1 MNQSIKFVTFDA
13 EKWRE
18 TASLL
23 LEFNPIDTKKESL
36 FYKKWDD
43 KIKIIKQ
50 KCLNVEVGNGQTL
63 YKKVIQYWRDS
74 DSITTDLYRYLRR
87 NYPVPIPYILF
98 FSLENISLKNLVDRH
113 SAKEIKRAVDL
124 ADKWLRDI
132 FSKESFYKR
141 NKEYFTRAEVKY
153 FLSCDRYK
161 CTERCCN
168 LGDLIDYFFITKIT
182 ANNLNLSLDIF
193 QDFRNCFT
201 HQIVIEYFKF
211 LCNNKKYINNAE
223 IREINEFLKNE
234 YISTGKNINF
244 KDYTY
249 HSLRRLSDEWHIS
262 NVLRERFGHRY
273 EHKIVQDYFLLIC
286 KNVKRVRDKE
296 EEIRDVCDFLV
307 ARINNEQYFDFENMT
322 WQELKRLSDKWLYV
336 SSILGDYRYK
346 NKIVHDYISF
356 IVKEIRRVRGRE
368 EEIRDI
374 YDFLRTEYIDNGRD
388 FNFENMTWQ
397 ELTRLSDE
405 WHLEIRERYNRAFEE
420 NVRADRE
427 RRKKILNTEW
437 KKSLVK
443 DFSYEKDRKTWTIK
457 EITTGKSLYEEG
469 EDMNH
474 CVFSYADDCIQGYRF
489 IFSVR
494 CKSGEDDSEE
504 RIATLEIS
512 SNMRLV
518 QARGPCNDSIDNE
531 TEDIIKIWAKENRIG
546 YGNYLDN
553 EYDDFEEEVAC
564 GDYLDDEYDD
574 FEEEVA

>member
-1 MNQSIKFVTFDA
+1 MNQSIK
-13 EKWRE
+13 RE

-23 LEFNPIDTKKESL
+23 LEFNAVGAEKKSL
-36 FYKKWDD
+36 FWEKWDE
-43 KIKIIKQ
+43 KIQKIERKIS
-50 KCLNVEVGNGQTL
+50 EGDGNL
-63 YKKVIQYWRDS
+63 RKDHKRAISYWRDNN
-74 DSITTDLYRYLRR
+74 SITTDLYWYLRR
-87 NYPVPIPYILF
+87 NFPFPIPYILF
-98 FSLENISLKNLVDRH
+98 FPS
-113 SAKEIKRAVDL
+113 KEIKINYNVVYNRHKGDL
-124 ADKWLRDI
+124 ADKWLKDI
-132 FSKESFYKR
+132 FSRESFYKR
-141 NKEYFTRAEVKY
+141 NKEYFTRVEVKY
-153 FLSCDRYK
+153 FLTCDGD
-161 CTERCCN
+161 
-168 LGDLIDYFFITKIT
+168 LGNCYDLIDYFFITKIK
-182 ANNLNLSLDIF
+182 ANDLNLSLNVF
-193 QDFRNCFT
+193 QDFSGCFT